1 MEPGEL
7 RRFKDFRRE
16 WSLSK
21 AYFVVVVEHA
31 ASEGW
36 ARRVDILIEGRV
48 EAMDYFWIMNNSE
61 TLNEAG

>member
-1 MEPGEL
+1 MGPGEL
-7 RRFKDFRRE
+7 RRFKDFGRE

-31 ASEGW
+31 AGEWW
-36 ARRVDILIEGRV
+36 ARRVDILIDGRV
-48 EAMDYFWIMNNSE
+48 EAMDYFWVMNSSE

>member
-7 RRFKDFRRE
+7 RRFKDFKRG

-21 AYFVVVVEHA
+21 AYFVVVVDHA

-36 ARRVDILIEGRV
+36 ARRVDILIDGRV
-48 EAMDYFWIMNNSE
+48 ETMDYFWVMDSSE